1 VNRGRPSNY
10 LLPAVENRDND
21 LKVMNKGKVGRPY
34 RYSNVEIFAAYA
46 IKCIFKLGYRE
57 ASGIVEDY
65 ERQNGV
71 ANTPNFRTIQWRI
84 EKLRKDIISI
94 SIHEESKD
102 MVDIEVIIDSTGIKN
117 RNDGEYRSTKYGKRK
132 EWGKMHIVVDR
143 KTKRI
148 LNIIITDS
156 GTGDVKE

>member
-1 VNRGRPSNY
+1 MNRGRPSNY

-94 SIHEESKD
+94 SIHKESKD
-102 MVDIEVIIDSTGIKN
+102 IVDIG
-117 RNDGEYRSTKYGKRK
+117 
-132 EWGKMHIVVDR
+132 
-143 KTKRI
+143 
-148 LNIIITDS
+148 
-156 GTGDVKE
+156 

>member
-10 LLPAVENRDND
+10 LLPTVENRDKD
-21 LKVMNKGKVGRPY
+21 LKVMNEGKVGRPY
-34 RYSNVEIFAAYA
+34 QYSNVEIFAAFA

-65 ERQNGV
+65 ELQYGV
-71 ANTPNFRTIQWRI
+71 DNTPNFRTIQWRI

-102 MVDIEVIIDSTGIKN
+102 MVDIEVIIDSTGIKS
-117 RNDGEYRSTKYGKRK
+117 RNDGEYRSTKYGK
-132 EWGKMHIVVDR
+132 
-143 KTKRI
+143 
-148 LNIIITDS
+148 
-156 GTGDVKE
+156 VKN